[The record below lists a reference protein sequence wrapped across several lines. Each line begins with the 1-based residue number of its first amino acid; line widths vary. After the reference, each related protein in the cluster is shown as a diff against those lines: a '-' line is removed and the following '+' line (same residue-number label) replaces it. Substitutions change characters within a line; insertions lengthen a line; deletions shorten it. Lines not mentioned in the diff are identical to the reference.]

1 MPRDRER
8 GLVPVYSGS
17 ISPRPQ
23 DLWLSSDGKPLGVA
37 CTNFEEILKKN
48 PGWGWGWQRGGGAES
63 PRLIRRPPQPPD
75 PVPTPTSPGTTCLS
89 ASGMARPGR
98 RCVCDVR
105 DNAKPANS
113 RGSGWAPSCGA
124 SAPRGPGRHVRL
136 QGWVDCPSRA
146 RRGPPPTSV
155 TRDFCRAGPRECPGG
170 RQASRPRLFHGRCR
184 RVQGRG
190 RQLGQNVGVRQ
201 GAQVAA
207 TRWGRPAFC

>member
-37 CTNFEEILKKN
+37 CTNFEEILKKK

-146 RRGPPPTSV
+146 RRGPTPDI
-155 TRDFCRAGPRECPGG
+155 RHA
-170 RQASRPRLFHGRCR
+170 
-184 RVQGRG
+184 
-190 RQLGQNVGVRQ
+190 
-201 GAQVAA
+201 
-207 TRWGRPAFC
+207 